1 MKRLS
6 VKLIGGF
13 MVIVAMIVALSVYAI
28 VVSQSSLR
36 DAVGTSGRFIAE
48 ELIGGID
55 RAIDSRLEFLHS
67 YAESPWLQERLAVS
81 SRAQGAPAPERQIL
95 ADKLSGAL
103 RSSFLTAYQRVYGTL
118 VYTHAVLTDRS
129 GVVVAATAP
138 QPSYRQDKETWWTSA
153 KEQGSFIG
161 ELAYDPI
168 TETPSIPVAVPVQD
182 RNGAFA
188 GVLKA
193 DVTAE
198 EIVRKRVV
206 TSKKYETT
214 QVKLLDG
221 SGRLLYSTKAFQ
233 FQEDQS
239 AEPYFRQLKGTNGSF
254 TAREGGRDIL
264 YSYARLSS
272 SGGFATKNGML
283 VLGTDV
289 LEVMKP
295 SFTLRLNLILAS
307 AILIVLGILLAL
319 LISRSITLPIAALT
333 KAAEEITRG
342 ALERTIAVRSR
353 DEIGSLARSFEQMN
367 RSLQEMAGIA
377 GRIATHDLT
386 VDVVRRSEHDSLGIA
401 LEAMMQDLRSQIGEI
416 SSVAG
421 TLASSSSELFSAITQ
436 LASTTTETA
445 TAVGQTTATVEEVKQ
460 TAHMV
465 NQKALAVAESSQR
478 AVQVSEGGRKAV
490 EESSRLMNDIRERT
504 ESMAGSILS
513 LTEQSQLIGE
523 IIMSVSDLADQ
534 SNLLAVNAAI
544 EAAKAGEQGKGFAVL
559 AQEIRSLAEQSKK
572 ATAQVRT
579 LLNDIQKAT
588 NAVVLAMEQ
597 GSKAMEAGQA
607 QTGQAGEA
615 IQKLL
620 QSIGEAAQMAT
631 QIAAASH
638 QQLVG
643 MDQVAVAMENIKGAS
658 QENVK
663 STKQLEM
670 GVQSMFDL
678 SQKMK
683 KTSERYTLRDSGGR

>member
-36 DAVGTSGRFIAE
+36 DAVGTSSRFIAE

-55 RAIDSRLEFLHS
+55 KAIDSRLEFLHS

-81 SRAQGAPAPERQIL
+81 SRGAPAPERQIL
-95 ADKLSGAL
+95 ADELSGAL
-103 RSSFLTAYQRVYGTL
+103 RSSFVTAYQRVYGAI

-138 QPSYRQDKETWWTSA
+138 LPSYRLDMEAWWKTA
-153 KEQGSFIG
+153 KEQGSFVG
-161 ELAYDPI
+161 ELANDPI
-168 TETPSIPVAVPVQD
+168 TGTPSIPVAVPVQD

-239 AEPYFRQLKGTNGSF
+239 AEPYFRELKGTNGSF

-264 YSYARLSS
+264 YSYASLSS

-319 LISRSITLPIAALT
+319 IISRSITLPIAALT

-342 ALERTIAVRSR
+342 TLEGSIAVRSR

-367 RSLQEMAGIA
+367 RSLQEMAAIA
-377 GRIATHDLT
+377 GRIAAHDLT
-386 VDVVRRSEHDSLGIA
+386 AEVVRRSEHDSLGIA
-401 LEAMMQDLRSQIGEI
+401 LEQMMQDLRSQIGEI
-416 SSVAG
+416 TAVAG
-421 TLASSSSELFSAITQ
+421 TLASSSSEIFAATTQ
-436 LASTTTETA
+436 LAATTAETA
-445 TAVGQTTATVEEVKQ
+445 AAVSQTTVTVEEVKQ
-460 TAHMV
+460 TAHMA
-465 NQKALAVAESSQR
+465 NQKAMAVADSAQR
-478 AVQVSEGGRKAV
+478 AVQVSEGGRNAV
-490 EESSRLMNDIRERT
+490 EQSRRLMNDIRTRT
-504 ESMAGSILS
+504 ESMAESILS

-544 EAAKAGEQGKGFAVL
+544 EAAKAGEQGRGFAVL
-559 AQEIRSLAEQSKK
+559 AQEIRNLAEQSKK

-588 NAVVLAMEQ
+588 NSVVLAMEQ
-597 GSKAMEAGQA
+597 GSKAMDAGLAQAGQA
-607 QTGQAGEA
+607 DEA

-620 QSIGEAAQMAT
+620 QSSGEASQVAT
-631 QIAAASH
+631 QIAAASR

-643 MDQVAVAMENIKGAS
+643 MDQVAAAMESIKEAS

-663 STKQLEM
+663 STKQLEAS
-670 GVQSMFDL
+670 VQSLFDL
-678 SQKMK
+678 GQSMK
-683 KTSERYTLRDSGGR
+683 KTVERYTLRSGDGR